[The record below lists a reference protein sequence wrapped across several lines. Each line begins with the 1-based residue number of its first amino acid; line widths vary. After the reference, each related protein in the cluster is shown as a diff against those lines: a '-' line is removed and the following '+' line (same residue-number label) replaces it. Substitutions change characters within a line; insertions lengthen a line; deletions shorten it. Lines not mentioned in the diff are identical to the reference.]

1 MSKNYLEEL
10 NPVQREAVECTEGPV
25 MIIAGAGSGKT
36 RVLTY
41 RIAHLMKKGADP
53 FNILSLTFTNKAARE
68 MKERIAKI
76 VGQGEA
82 KNLWMGTFH
91 SVFARILRSEAEK
104 LGYPQ
109 NFTIYDTDDSKDII
123 KAILKEQGLDDKIY
137 KPNSVLSRIS
147 AAKNNLLSAQAYAN
161 NAQIQEEDRQAAKPK
176 MGIIFQQYASR
187 CFKAGAM
194 DFDDLLY
201 NTNIL
206 LRDHPAVLHKYQHKF
221 KYIMVDEY
229 QDTNFSQYVIVKQLA
244 AAYRNI
250 CVVGD
255 DAQSIYSFRGAN
267 IQNILNFEK
276 DYSELHIFKLEE
288 NYRSTKN
295 IVGAANTVIA
305 QNKEQLKKNVF
316 TNNDEGELIKVIR
329 TESDNAEGSFVASSI
344 FETKMNERAM
354 NNDFAILY
362 RTNAQSRAMEEGLRR
377 QNIPY
382 RIYGG
387 LSFYQRKEIKDL
399 LSYYRLTINND
410 DEVALKRIINYPAR
424 GIGDTTLEKILVA
437 ANDHNVSL
445 WKIIENIKEFEIGLN
460 SGTKSKVD
468 EFASMIKSF
477 SAMLKT
483 SNAYDLGQHIAVHSG
498 ILRDLY
504 ADKTPEGV
512 SRHENIQEL
521 LNGLKEF
528 TESTEIDVLGDL
540 EAEEEKGEDRIQE
553 AEEDSWI
560 QDRQKTNITPSIKL
574 GKDKIT
580 GKAVYIEDA
589 SNGLS
594 CGCVCFDCGKDFEAV
609 QGKRNEWHFRHHHDE
624 ETTCTGGQEIAL
636 LSLES
641 RVKSQAVP
649 SDNGLLFSFEEE
661 SGVTES
667 NQTTE
672 ITKQP
677 TLNVFMQD
685 IALMTDSDKKTEKEE
700 DKNKVVLMTIHASK
714 GLEFKYVYIV
724 GLEENLFP
732 SQMALTDRNDLEE
745 ERRLFYVALTR
756 AEQRV
761 TLSYSTTRYKWGN
774 LIYSEPSRFI
784 EEVNAKYLDMPAPSS
799 SNMFGEE
806 EYHAKPKLNL
816 TGKPKETFTQRP
828 VIGKKLVKITS
839 AAKNTSDFDTESLRD
854 LQVGMQVGHDRFG
867 VGKVISM
874 EGVFP
879 NNKATVFFEGVGQK
893 QLLIKFAKLNILN

>member
-10 NPVQREAVECTEGPV
+10 NAVQRKAVECTEGPV

-41 RIAHLMKKGADP
+41 RIAHLMKNGVDP
-53 FNILSLTFTNKAARE
+53 FNILALTFTNKAALE

-91 SVFARILRSEAEK
+91 SVFARILRVEGEK
-104 LGYPQ
+104 LGYPS
-109 NFTIYDTDDSKDII
+109 NFTIYDTDDSKNVI

-137 KPNSVLSRIS
+137 KPSSVLARIS

-161 NAQIQEEDRQAAKPK
+161 SAQIQEEDRQAAKPK
-176 MGIIFQQYASR
+176 MSIVYQQYASR

-206 LRDHPAVLHKYQHKF
+206 LRDYPAVLHKYQHKF
-221 KYIMVDEY
+221 KYILVDEY

-276 DYSELHIFKLEE
+276 DYSELHIFKLEQ

-295 IVGAANTVIA
+295 IVGAANTVIS
-305 QNKEQLKKNVF
+305 QNKEQLKKHVF
-316 TNNDEGELIKVIR
+316 TDNDEGELIKVVK
-329 TESDNAEGSFVASSI
+329 TDSDNAEGNFVANSI
-344 FETKMNERAM
+344 FETKMNEQAM
-354 NNDFAILY
+354 NNHFAILY
-362 RTNAQSRAMEEGLRR
+362 RTNAQSRAMEEALRR

-399 LSYYRLTINND
+399 LSYYRLTINNN
-410 DEVALKRIINYPAR
+410 DEIALKRIINYPAR
-424 GIGDTTLEKILVA
+424 GIGDTTMDKIVVA
-437 ANDHNVSL
+437 ANDHNISL
-445 WKIIENIKEFEIGLN
+445 WRVIENINEFEIGLN
-460 SGTKSKVD
+460 AAAKNKID
-468 EFASMIKSF
+468 EFTSMIKSF
-477 SAMLKT
+477 SAMLT
-483 SNAYDLGQHIAVHSG
+483 THNAYDLGQHIAVHSG

-504 ADKTPEGV
+504 ADKSPEGV
-512 SRHENIQEL
+512 SHHENVQAL

-528 TESTEIDVLGDL
+528 TESENQ
-540 EAEEEKGEDRIQE
+540 EEEINEVRLTNDEESENQE
-553 AEEDSWI
+553 LRDKNQEEENEKKEFNKELFFPNEEQSTI
-560 QDRQKTNITPSIKL
+560 VNQQPSI
-574 GKDKIT
+574 
-580 GKAVYIEDA
+580 
-589 SNGLS
+589 N
-594 CGCVCFDCGKDFEAV
+594 
-609 QGKRNEWHFRHHHDE
+609 N
-624 ETTCTGGQEIAL
+624 
-636 LSLES
+636 
-641 RVKSQAVP
+641 
-649 SDNGLLFSFEEE
+649 
-661 SGVTES
+661 
-667 NQTTE
+667 
-672 ITKQP
+672 

-685 IALMTDSDKKTEKEE
+685 IALMTDADKKTEKEE

-714 GLEFKYVYIV
+714 GLEFPYVYIV

-732 SQMALTDRNDLEE
+732 SQMALTDRVDLEE

-756 AEQRV
+756 AEKRV
-761 TLSYSTTRYKWGN
+761 TLTYSTTRYKWGN

-784 EEVNAKYLDMPAPSS
+784 EEVNAKYLDMPSDNNK
-799 SNMFGEE
+799 NMFDEE
-806 EYHAKPKLNL
+806 KYSATSKLN
-816 TGKPKETFTQRP
+816 TGKTKETFTQRP
-828 VIGKKLVKITS
+828 VFGKKLVKINS
-839 AAKNTSDFDTESLRD
+839 ASKNTSDFDTESLRN

-867 VGKVISM
+867 TGKVISM
-874 EGVFP
+874 DGAFP

-893 QLLIKFAKLNILN
+893 QLLIKFAKLNILG